1 MDNQIHTRLA
11 AAGNRHVSRGR
22 LRVAQPDHC
31 WDEGDSTQRRR
42 LDEWSA
48 GALSSASLSYPQL
61 SSAILA
67 SNEEHTSDFY
77 NSEAGRCKLGHYWN
91 KDLYVWQYG
100 IMEVPQCQY
109 N

>member
-1 MDNQIHTRLA
+1 MNGQL
-11 AAGNRHVSRGR
+11 GR
-22 LRVAQPDHC
+22 
-31 WDEGDSTQRRR
+31 
-42 LDEWSA
+42 
-48 GALSSASLSYPQL
+48 YPQL